1 MNELI
6 EQFEKDQGM
15 INDDIYITIK
25 QIHYQNL
32 TDTE

>member
-6 EQFEKDQGM
+6 EQFEQDQSM

-25 QIHYQNL
+25 QIQYQNL